1 MAELGKINKLT
12 IVKSVDFGLYLDG
25 GDYGEILLPKRYV
38 TPDMVPGSVIEVFVY
53 LDGEERPIATT
64 LKPLAQVGD
73 FAYLKVKA
81 VERAGAFLEW
91 GIMKDILVPFREQ
104 RSPMQSGKSYVVYL
118 YVDKLT
124 DRILATQKPER
135 FFSKNK
141 PPFKPGDAVKIMVW
155 HPTDLGYKVIVENA
169 WQGMLFKTDVFKP
182 IRPGE
187 IYTAYVKKLRD
198 DNKLD
203 LVLEKPGYDKVKD
216 ISGSIMENLKSKGG
230 FIPLTD
236 KSDPDLI
243 YKEFGVSKKVF
254 KQAIGQLY
262 KLRKIEL
269 TEKGVRLLN

>member
-25 GDYGEILLPKRYV
+25 GDYWEILLPKRYV

-64 LKPLAQVGD
+64 LKPLAQVGE

-81 VERAGAFLEW
+81 IEKAGAFLEW

-104 RSPMQSGKSYVVYL
+104 RSPMQAGKSYVVYL

-141 PPFKPGDAVKIMVW
+141 PPFKSGDAVKIMVW
-155 HPTDLGYKVIVENA
+155 HTTDLGYKVIVENA

-187 IYTAYVKKLRD
+187 IYTAYVKKLRE

-216 ISGSIMENLKSKGG
+216 ISGSIMEKLKSKGG

-243 YKEFGVSKKVF
+243 YREFGVSKKMF
-254 KQAIGQLY
+254 KQAVGQLY

-269 TEKGVRLLN
+269 TEKGIRLLN